1 MNLKSFIFATLS
13 VILWTEYSLSS
24 TLKIDDIDTILKNN
38 NPKIKAYDPAA
49 MENCEKLYSDQSNL
63 SFCKHKDQALE
74 GSDALIVATEWKAFR
89 SPDFSKMKR
98 LLKSPVI
105 FDGRNLYDPA
115 ELEQLGF
122 SYYAIG
128 RGKKTHT

>member
-1 MNLKSFIFATLS
+1 
-13 VILWTEYSLSS
+13 
-24 TLKIDDIDTILKNN
+24 
-38 NPKIKAYDPAA
+38 
-49 MENCEKLYSDQSNL
+49 MENFKQLHSDQSNL

-74 GSDALIVATEWKAFR
+74 GSDALIVATEWKAFW
-89 SPDFSKMKR
+89 SPDFSMMKQ

-105 FDGRNLYDPA
+105 FDGRNLYDPS

-128 RGKKTHT
+128 RGKKSTPG